1 MRHTNKAARHS
12 GNCERAIRQSSS
24 RRPSSDILAY
34 DVALGIL
41 GALVMVGV
49 PLVMAALKSAGV
61 W

>member
-1 MRHTNKAARHS
+1 MTRNKAARDCCNSH
-12 GNCERAIRQSSS
+12 RAKCPLVGDTQIIAR
-24 RRPSSDILAY
+24 

-49 PLVMAALKSAGV
+49 PLMMAALKSAGV

>member
-1 MRHTNKAARHS
+1 MRYTNKAARHS
-12 GNCERAIRQSSS
+12 GNYARAKC
-24 RRPSSDILAY
+24 PLAGDTHILAY

>member
-1 MRHTNKAARHS
+1 MRHTKESARRS
-12 GNCERAIRQSSS
+12 GNYERAK
-24 RRPSSDILAY
+24 RPLAGDVHILAY

>member
-1 MRHTNKAARHS
+1 MRYTNKAARDC
-12 GNCERAIRQSSS
+12 GNSHRAKC
-24 RRPSSDILAY
+24 PLAGDTQIIAR